1 MTESDLLEFV
11 RRKNV
16 DVLLTR
22 TDVSLWTKAVEPRE
36 IARMLLTM
44 PLARAERILRDN
56 NVEFFS

>member
-22 TDVSLWTKAVEPRE
+22 TDVSLWTKNDEPRE

-44 PLARAERILRDN
+44 PLARAERILHEN
-56 NVEFFS
+56 NVEFFT